1 VSFDRL
7 PSDLLALGAGF
18 AAVGRRLTGDVRV
31 VVLRGRD
38 WSAVP
43 PAVGVSAGGCGP
55 AVEAVAA
62 ERRLEAVQAG
72 TAWLSGRA
80 DLLSVAVL
88 DGVAEGFGLDLAL
101 ACDLRVACEHAVLR
115 WPAAGSGPPALFG
128 GQDALFGLVGY
139 PRALEWRIAGRVMP
153 APEAVG
159 AGLVSRA
166 APAELLDDCVEE
178 LVASLLAASR
188 DAAVEAKASLL
199 HARRARGAAPAAQ
212 AEQREAYL
220 RLARPDRSD

>member
-7 PSDLLALGAGF
+7 PPDLLALGAGF

-38 WSAVP
+38 WSAAP
-43 PAVGVSAGGCGP
+43 SAVGASGSGRGP
-55 AVEAVAA
+55 AEAVAA
-62 ERRLEAVQAG
+62 ERRLEAVQVG

-115 WPAAGSGPPALFG
+115 WPPAGSGPPALLG
-128 GQDALFGLVGY
+128 GQDALLGLVGY
-139 PRALEWRIAGRVMP
+139 ARALEWRIVGRALS
-153 APEAVG
+153 APDAEGV
-159 AGLVSRA
+159 GLVSRV
-166 APAELLDDCVEE
+166 APPGRLDDCVDGF
-178 LVASLLAASR
+178 VADLLAASR

-199 HARRARGAAPAAQ
+199 SARERRRGAETAR

-220 RLARPDRSD
+220 RLAQPGQSD